1 VDSIKRFSSRVEN
14 YQRFRPSYP
23 LKVIDLLITKCD
35 INATSVI
42 ADVGAGTGI
51 FTKLLLKTPARV
63 IAVEP
68 NNEMRAAI
76 NPSSRLEILGS
87 TAENTGLAESS
98 VDLLCAAQAFHWF
111 DPELT
116 RKEFSRI
123 LKKRGWIS
131 LLWNTRKTSDGFMK
145 DYDKFLDLHN
155 RDYREVVHT
164 NPEEEKVLSN
174 FADWEKYKFSN
185 VQMFDLK
192 GLIGRYLSSSYA
204 IPRDD
209 VDFPRDALKELFERW
224 QKNRQINFEY
234 TTEVFLG
241 RLE

>member
-1 VDSIKRFSSRVEN
+1 MDSIKRFSSRVEN

-23 LKVIDLLITKCD
+23 LNVIDLLIAKCD
-35 INATSVI
+35 INANSVI
-42 ADVGAGTGI
+42 VDVGAGTGI
-51 FTKLLLKTPARV
+51 FTKLLLKTPAKV

-76 NPSSRLEILGS
+76 NPSSRLEVLGT

-111 DPELT
+111 NPELT

-123 LKKRGWIS
+123 LKKGGWIS
-131 LLWNTRKTSDGFMK
+131 LLWNTRKISDGFMK

-155 RDYREVVHT
+155 SDYREVVHT
-164 NPEEEKVLSN
+164 NPARKEVLSN
-174 FADWEKYKFSN
+174 FADWEKYEFRN
-185 VQMFDLK
+185 VQTFDLE

-209 VDFPRDALKELFERW
+209 AEFPRDALKELFERW
-224 QKNRQINFEY
+224 EKNRKINFEY

-241 RLE
+241 RWE